1 MVRPG
6 TELWMWVSIRPLRGL
21 LNQPSVWVSIR
32 ALRGLL
38 NQPTRVGFD
47 TRLRRYSTSLGHY
60 RPLYACSPLKNRF
73 TIVKLKSTAL
83 KPMIASQALREPR
96 HPRVA
101 LAWM

>member
-1 MVRPG
+1 MDVGFDTSAAR
-6 TELWMWVSIRPLRGL
+6 TT
-21 LNQPSVWVSIR
+21 
-32 ALRGLL
+32 
-38 NQPTRVGFD
+38 QPTMHVGFDTSAARTTQPAAQAGFD
-47 TRLRRYSTSLGHY
+47 TRLRRYSTGLPYS
-60 RPLYACSPLKNRF
+60 PLYACSPLKNRF